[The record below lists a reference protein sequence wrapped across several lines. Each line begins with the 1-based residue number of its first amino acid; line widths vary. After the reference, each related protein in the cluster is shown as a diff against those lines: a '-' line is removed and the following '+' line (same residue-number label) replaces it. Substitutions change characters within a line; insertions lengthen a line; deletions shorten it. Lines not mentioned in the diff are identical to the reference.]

1 MITRVENGLVS
12 LQAASSRCGGNRASS
27 DLLFVLC
34 NVCKH
39 GFIHSFIVLVSGA
52 TSEVIAILDKKGF
65 TSLASLKH
73 ATEDDTKELSL
84 RRALHVLL
92 REVLKELQHE
102 HGGGPL
108 CSGPVSTGHWHT

>member
-1 MITRVENGLVS
+1 MDWS
-12 LQAASSRCGGNRASS
+12 
-27 DLLFVLC
+27 
-34 NVCKH
+34 VCKRRAADAVATEQAVTFCLYCAVYVSMDS
-39 GFIHSFIVLVSGA
+39 FIHSSSWCL
-52 TSEVIAILDKKGF
+52 SEVIAILDKDGF